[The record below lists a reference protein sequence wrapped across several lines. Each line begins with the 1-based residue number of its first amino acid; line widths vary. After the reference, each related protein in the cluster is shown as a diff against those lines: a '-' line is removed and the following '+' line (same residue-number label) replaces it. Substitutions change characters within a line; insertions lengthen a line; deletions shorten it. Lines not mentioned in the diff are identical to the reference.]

1 MVNLDSMELIPKELK
16 KSTADLSIHLMPM
29 EANLE
34 FGGFRMI
41 PIQFIN
47 GKLVTPVKKV
57 EVTVLQQM

>member
-29 EANLE
+29 EADME
-34 FGGFRMI
+34 FGGTRRI

-47 GKLVTPVKKV
+47 GKLVTPVKKA
-57 EVTVLQQM
+57 EITHWH